1 MTTTVEH
8 AKNIA
13 GALDDARSNLP
24 WRYGTEVTTYWF
36 DGDMLDEGSAW
47 IKANADILPYGIDAS
62 WRQMDNGPLLTLR
75 ARGVQDVVT
84 LLASAYALSERFGV
98 GVSTHQPAGLDTI
111 GVSVERISMDG
122 YRANALRIDFSGS
135 ARLAVRA
142 DDDCPGSRRAAGHLI
157 ELGVSA

>member
-1 MTTTVEH
+1 MTITVER
-8 AKNIA
+8 AKTIA
-13 GALDDARSNLP
+13 RALDDAHNELP

-36 DGDMLDEGSAW
+36 DGDILAEGSAW
-47 IKANADILPYGIDAS
+47 IKANADILPYGVDAS

-84 LLASAYALSERFGV
+84 LLAVAYALSERFGE

-111 GVSVERISMDG
+111 GVSVGRISMDG

-135 ARLAVRA
+135 ARMAVT
-142 DDDCPGSRRAAGHLI
+142 S
-157 ELGVSA
+157 